1 MKNKNDFLKN
11 QSSRKSPKVKADGTW
26 KNPSIPL
33 FWNNLITFET
43 TLKQL
48 TSAKSGH
55 FN

>member
-1 MKNKNDFLKN
+1 MLTNDAAGSKQEVRN
-11 QSSRKSPKVKADGTW
+11 VSSMILN
-26 KNPSIPL
+26 NPSIPL
-33 FWNNLITFET
+33 FRHNVITFET